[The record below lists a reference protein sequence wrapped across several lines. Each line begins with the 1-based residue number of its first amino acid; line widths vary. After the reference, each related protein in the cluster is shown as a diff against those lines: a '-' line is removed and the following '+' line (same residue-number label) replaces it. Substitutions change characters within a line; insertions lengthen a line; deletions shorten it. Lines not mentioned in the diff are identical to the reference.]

1 VSEALA
7 YLLPGE
13 VKGLLREL
21 LRALPSANQGSAS
34 ASATDP
40 SAAAAADADAESGA
54 NRNITGSDDALT
66 DDRFPERSGST
77 SPERSAD
84 RSGNTSP
91 EIPRKTTSPGLYSER
106 SPTRRV
112 ISGKKTS
119 RKGSPT
125 ISQEHSA
132 ENSRDFSSSSTAPLV
147 VQGLDRT
154 EAAYLRRG
162 AERVLGQWGRAEQE
176 GWAEPD
182 DSAIE
187 WGRSTSYL
195 NTYTTSGGTSGE
207 GGGGGGGKSAGSRG
221 NRLFS

>member
-1 VSEALA
+1 
-7 YLLPGE
+7 
-13 VKGLLREL
+13 
-21 LRALPSANQGSAS
+21 RAI
-34 ASATDP
+34 
-40 SAAAAADADAESGA
+40 
-54 NRNITGSDDALT
+54 RNTTGSDDAST

-91 EIPRKTTSPGLYSER
+91 DISRKTTSPGPSSER
-106 SPTRRV
+106 SLTHRE

-119 RKGSPT
+119 QERSPT
-125 ISQEHSA
+125 ISPELSA
-132 ENSRDFSSSSTAPLV
+132 ANSRDFSSSPTAPLV
-147 VQGLDRT
+147 VQGLDQT
-154 EAAYLRRG
+154 EADYLRRG

-195 NTYTTSGGTSGE
+195 NTYTTSGGTSGA
-207 GGGGGGGKSAGSRG
+207 GGGGGRGGGKSAGSRG
-221 NRLFS
+221 NRLFSSALLHQSSSGGGGGNGKGILPGRVGGSGHVP